1 VIGLRDLTKI
11 YPGQPRPA
19 VDRLTLDVE
28 AGRTCVLVGPSG
40 CGKTTTMKMV
50 NRLIEPTSGT
60 IEVDGRDASR
70 MDPVRLRRSIGYV
83 IQQIGL
89 FPHMT
94 IAANIATVP
103 RLLGWPPTR
112 IASRVDEM
120 LTLVGLDPGS
130 HRERYPRELSG
141 GERQRVGV
149 ARALAGDPPVMLMD
163 EPFGAVDPITRTH
176 LQNEFL
182 KILRT
187 LRKTILFV
195 THDVDEAIK
204 MGDTIAIMKDG
215 RLVQAGTPDEIL
227 ARPADAFVEEFF
239 GSDRALKR
247 LNLVTVREVMRSDLA
262 RLTVGEDARAPLG
275 GDEKSPRFRI
285 VTDRGGRVVGYVNV
299 AEVNARGS
307 SVREAL
313 RRLPQAIRDDATAKE
328 ALSTM
333 LASDLGSLPVV
344 DAGGRLVGLLSL
356 PEIQRVV
363 AP

>member
-204 MGDTIAIMKDG
+204 VGDRIAILRQGG
-215 RLVQAGTPDEIL
+215 RLAQYDTPQRIL
-227 ARPADAFVEEFF
+227 EQPVDDFVADFV
-239 GSDRALKR
+239 GRDRALKALALR
-247 LNLVTVREVMRSDLA
+247 KLGDLELA
-262 RLTVGEDARAPLG
+262 RASGDGLPRLSAETSLRDALALLVAEHG
-275 GDEKSPRFRI
+275 NA
-285 VTDRGGRVVGYVNV
+285 VVVVGDD
-299 AEVNARGS
+299 GS
-307 SVREAL
+307 SLGVATREDIL
-313 RRLPQAIRDDATAKE
+313 R
-328 ALSTM
+328 
-333 LASDLGSLPVV
+333 
-344 DAGGRLVGLLSL
+344 
-356 PEIQRVV
+356 
-363 AP
+363 